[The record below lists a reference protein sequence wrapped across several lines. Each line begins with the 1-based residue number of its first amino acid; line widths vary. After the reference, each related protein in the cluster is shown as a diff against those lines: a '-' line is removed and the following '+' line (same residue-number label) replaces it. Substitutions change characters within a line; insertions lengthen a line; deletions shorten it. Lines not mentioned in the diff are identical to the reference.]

1 MELHPR
7 AARDGARGT
16 RAVRPQGLGLA
27 AGPVVL
33 EDARVADRRALKVRA
48 EVQVVTPVAKGRAEG
63 PVADYPARVGV
74 DAHAAV
80 AAAVGQVC
88 QVHQDQGAVGE
99 GRAGGVGRGPWE
111 GDAVQGGVVCHGHL
125 GVDGRVQR
133 EGKVA
138 WAGLHR
144 VIDTFGCSQCLGKLA
159 LVYVV
164 VRASCLGEYWKV
176 AFPLPLNDATRLVSR
191 GSSIFSKHEVSP

>member
-16 RAVRPQGLGLA
+16 RAVRPQGLWLA
-27 AGPVVL
+27 AGSVVL
-33 EDARVADRRALKVRA
+33 EDSRVADRRALKVRA
-48 EVQVVTPVAKGRAEG
+48 EVQVVTPVAEGRAES
-63 PVADYPARVGV
+63 PVADYPACVGV
-74 DAHAAV
+74 DAYAPV

-88 QVHQDQGAVGE
+88 QVDQNQRAVGQ

-125 GVDGRVQR
+125 RVDRRVQR
-133 EGKVA
+133 KGKVA

-144 VIDTFGCSQCLGKLA
+144 VIDAFGCSQRLGKLA
-159 LVYVV
+159 LVYIVA
-164 VRASCLGEYWKV
+164 RAACLGENWEV
-176 AFPLPLNDATRLVSR
+176 AFPLPLSDATKLVSR
-191 GSSIFSKHEVSP
+191 KSSIFLKREMSP